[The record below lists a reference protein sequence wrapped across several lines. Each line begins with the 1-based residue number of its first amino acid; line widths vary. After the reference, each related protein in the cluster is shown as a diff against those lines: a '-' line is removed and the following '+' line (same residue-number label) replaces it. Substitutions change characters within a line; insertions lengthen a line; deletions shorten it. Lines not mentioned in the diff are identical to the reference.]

1 MTDVECTP
9 GHHLG
14 EDEEGRCTACGDRV
28 ERPSVLL
35 IVLVLVAVVLAVVT
49 AVQALIYWWVAV

>member
-1 MTDVECTP
+1 MADVRCTP

-14 EDEEGRCTACGDRV
+14 EDVEGRCSSCGDRI
-28 ERPSVLL
+28 ERPGVLVT
-35 IVLVLVAVVLAVVT
+35 VLVLVAVVVAVVT